1 MFLKK
6 IEWNFIL
13 VFNNDR
19 DIVMSL
25 NQSLNFLIG
34 IEDKQTCNGFQ
45 ENLCMKW
52 LFLDIEVAASNQ
64 DAKY

>member
-1 MFLKK
+1 
-6 IEWNFIL
+6 
-13 VFNNDR
+13 
-19 DIVMSL
+19 MSL

-64 DAKY
+64 DAILTKLQQLLHVQP